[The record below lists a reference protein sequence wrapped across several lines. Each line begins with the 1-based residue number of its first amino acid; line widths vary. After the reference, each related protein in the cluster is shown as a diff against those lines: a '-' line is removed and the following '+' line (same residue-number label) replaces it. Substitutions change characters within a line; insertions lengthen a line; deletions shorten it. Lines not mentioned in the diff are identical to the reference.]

1 MGAARFILQL
11 SISMVIAMIAIVLVY
26 VHSTKDTSKTQESNV
41 VTSVVT
47 SVVTDS
53 VVTDSVPSYID
64 ATRSLSLGEVYS
76 ITTYLISGD
85 DFATVVLTD
94 GTECYCDQ
102 AIARGL
108 RDAIDG
114 ANDKEFEIRTN
125 NDNEHE
131 IVCIN

>member
-1 MGAARFILQL
+1 MGAARLYCNYL
-11 SISMVIAMIAIVLVY
+11 LVMVIAMIAIVLVY

-47 SVVTDS
+47 
-53 VVTDSVPSYID
+53 DSVPSYID
-64 ATRSLSLGEVYS
+64 DIRSLSLGEVHS

-102 AIARGL
+102 AIARDL

-114 ANDKEFEIRTN
+114 ANDKEFEIWTN

-131 IVCIN
+131 IICIN

>member
-41 VTSVVT
+41 AT
-47 SVVTDS
+47 S

-64 ATRSLSLGEVYS
+64 ATRSLSLGEVHS
-76 ITTYLISGD
+76 ITTYLISTD
-85 DFATVVLTD
+85 EFATVVLTD

-102 AIARGL
+102 AIARDL

-114 ANDKEFEIRTN
+114 ANDKEFEIWTN

>member
-53 VVTDSVPSYID
+53 VPSYID
-64 ATRSLSLGEVYS
+64 DIRSLSLGEVHS
-76 ITTYLISGD
+76 ITTYLINGD

-102 AIARGL
+102 AIARDL

-114 ANDKEFEIRTN
+114 ANDKEFELWKN

>member
-1 MGAARFILQL
+1 MKAARFILQL

-26 VHSTKDTSKTQESNV
+26 VHSTKDASKTQESNV
-41 VTSVVT
+41 VT
-47 SVVTDS
+47 S

-64 ATRSLSLGEVYS
+64 ATRSLSLGEVHS

-102 AIARGL
+102 TIARDL

-114 ANDKEFEIRTN
+114 ANDKEFELWTN

>member
-47 SVVTDS
+47 SITTDN
-53 VVTDSVPSYID
+53 VPSYID
-64 ATRSLSLGEVYS
+64 DIRSLSLGEVHS
-76 ITTYLISGD
+76 ITTYLISSD

-102 AIARGL
+102 AIARDL

-114 ANDKEFEIRTN
+114 ANDKEFEIWTN

>member
-26 VHSTKDTSKTQESNV
+26 VHSTKDASKTQESNV
-41 VTSVVT
+41 VTSI
-47 SVVTDS
+47 
-53 VVTDSVPSYID
+53 VTDSVPSYID
-64 ATRSLSLGEVYS
+64 ATRSLSLGEVHS

-102 AIARGL
+102 TIARDL

-114 ANDKEFEIRTN
+114 ANDKEFELWTN

>member
-1 MGAARFILQL
+1 MRAARFILQL

-26 VHSTKDTSKTQESNV
+26 VHSTKDASKTQESNV

-47 SVVTDS
+47 DS
-53 VVTDSVPSYID
+53 IPSYID
-64 ATRSLSLGEVYS
+64 ATRSLSLGEVHS

-102 AIARGL
+102 TIARDL

-114 ANDKEFEIRTN
+114 ANDKEFELWTN

>member
-26 VHSTKDTSKTQESNV
+26 VHSTKDTSNTQESNV
-41 VTSVVT
+41 VTSI
-47 SVVTDS
+47 
-53 VVTDSVPSYID
+53 VTDSVPSYID
-64 ATRSLSLGEVYS
+64 ATRSLSLGEVHS

-102 AIARGL
+102 TIARDL

-114 ANDKEFEIRTN
+114 ANDKEFELWTN

>member
-53 VVTDSVPSYID
+53 VPSYID
-64 ATRSLSLGEVYS
+64 DIRSLSLGEVHS
-76 ITTYLISGD
+76 ITTYLISSD

-102 AIARGL
+102 AIARDL
-108 RDAIDG
+108 RDAIDE
-114 ANDKEFEIRTN
+114 ANDKEFEIWTN

>member
-26 VHSTKDTSKTQESNV
+26 VHSTKDASKTQESNV
-41 VTSVVT
+41 VTSI
-47 SVVTDS
+47 
-53 VVTDSVPSYID
+53 VTDSVPSYID
-64 ATRSLSLGEVYS
+64 ATRSLSLGEVHS

-102 AIARGL
+102 TIAHEL

-114 ANDKEFEIRTN
+114 VNDKEFELWTN

>member
-1 MGAARFILQL
+1 MKAVRFILQL
-11 SISMVIAMIAIVLVY
+11 SINMVIAMIAIVLVY
-26 VHSTKDTSKTQESNV
+26 VYSTKDTSKTQESNV
-41 VTSVVT
+41 VT
-47 SVVTDS
+47 S

-64 ATRSLSLGEVYS
+64 ATRSLSLGEVHS
-76 ITTYLISGD
+76 ITTYLINGD

-102 AIARGL
+102 TIARDL

-114 ANDKEFEIRTN
+114 ANDKEFELWTN

>member
-47 SVVTDS
+47 
-53 VVTDSVPSYID
+53 DSVPSYID
-64 ATRSLSLGEVYS
+64 DIRSLSLGEVHS

-102 AIARGL
+102 AIARDL

-114 ANDKEFEIRTN
+114 ANDKEFEIWTN

-131 IVCIN
+131 IICIN

>member
-1 MGAARFILQL
+1 MRAARFILQL

-26 VHSTKDTSKTQESNV
+26 VHSTKDASKTQESNV
-41 VTSVVT
+41 VTSI
-47 SVVTDS
+47 
-53 VVTDSVPSYID
+53 VTDSVPSYID
-64 ATRSLSLGEVYS
+64 ATRSLSLGEVHS

-102 AIARGL
+102 TIARDL

-114 ANDKEFEIRTN
+114 ANDKEFELWTN

>member
-26 VHSTKDTSKTQESNV
+26 VHSTKDASKTQEFNV
-41 VTSVVT
+41 VTSI
-47 SVVTDS
+47 
-53 VVTDSVPSYID
+53 VTDSVPSYID
-64 ATRSLSLGEVYS
+64 ATRSLSLGEVHS

-102 AIARGL
+102 TIARDL

-114 ANDKEFEIRTN
+114 ANDKEFELWTN

>member
-1 MGAARFILQL
+1 MKAVRFILQL
-11 SISMVIAMIAIVLVY
+11 SINMVIAMIAIVLVY
-26 VHSTKDTSKTQESNV
+26 VYSTKDTSKTQESNV
-41 VTSVVT
+41 VTSI
-47 SVVTDS
+47 
-53 VVTDSVPSYID
+53 VTDSVPSYID
-64 ATRSLSLGEVYS
+64 ATRSLSLGEVHS

-102 AIARGL
+102 TIARDL

-114 ANDKEFEIRTN
+114 ANDKEFELWTN

>member
-26 VHSTKDTSKTQESNV
+26 VHSTKDASKTQESNV
-41 VTSVVT
+41 VTSI
-47 SVVTDS
+47 
-53 VVTDSVPSYID
+53 VTDSVPSYID
-64 ATRSLSLGEVYS
+64 ATRSLSLDEVHS

-102 AIARGL
+102 TIARDL

-114 ANDKEFEIRTN
+114 ANDKEFELWTN

>member
-1 MGAARFILQL
+1 MKDVRFILWL
-11 SISMVIAMIAIVLVY
+11 SLFLVGAMSAIVVSC
-26 VHSTKDTSKTQESNV
+26 VDTSV
-41 VTSVVT
+41 DTSA
-47 SVVTDS
+47 DS
-53 VVTDSVPSYID
+53 VNLTTASSYVIPDYID
-64 ATRSLSLGEVYS
+64 DIRSLSLGEVHS
-76 ITTYLISGD
+76 ITTYFISGD

-94 GTECYCDQ
+94 GTECHCDQ

-114 ANDKEFEIRTN
+114 ANDKEFEIWTN

>member
-53 VVTDSVPSYID
+53 VPSYID
-64 ATRSLSLGEVYS
+64 DIRSLSLGEVYS
-76 ITTYLISGD
+76 ITTYLINYD

-102 AIARGL
+102 AIARDL

-114 ANDKEFEIRTN
+114 ANDKEFEIWTN

>member
-26 VHSTKDTSKTQESNV
+26 VHSTKDASKTQESNV
-41 VTSVVT
+41 VTSI
-47 SVVTDS
+47 
-53 VVTDSVPSYID
+53 VTDSVPSYID
-64 ATRSLSLGEVYS
+64 ATRSLSLGEVHS

-102 AIARGL
+102 TIAHDL

-114 ANDKEFEIRTN
+114 VNDKEFELWTN

>member
-26 VHSTKDTSKTQESNV
+26 VHSTKDASKTQESNV

-47 SVVTDS
+47 
-53 VVTDSVPSYID
+53 DSVPSYID
-64 ATRSLSLGEVYS
+64 DIRSLSLGEVHS

-102 AIARGL
+102 AIARDL

-114 ANDKEFEIRTN
+114 VNDKEFEIWTN

>member
-26 VHSTKDTSKTQESNV
+26 VHSTKDASKTQKSNV
-41 VTSVVT
+41 VT
-47 SVVTDS
+47 S

-64 ATRSLSLGEVYS
+64 DIRSLSLGEVHS
-76 ITTYLISGD
+76 ITTYLISAD
-85 DFATVVLTD
+85 EFATVILTD

-102 AIARGL
+102 AIARDL
-108 RDAIDG
+108 YNAIDG
-114 ANDKEFEIRTN
+114 AYDKEFELWTN

>member
-1 MGAARFILQL
+1 MKAVRFILQL
-11 SISMVIAMIAIVLVY
+11 SINMVIAMIAIVLVY
-26 VHSTKDTSKTQESNV
+26 VYSTKDTSKTQESNV

-47 SVVTDS
+47 DS
-53 VVTDSVPSYID
+53 IPSYID
-64 ATRSLSLGEVYS
+64 ATRSLSLGEVHS

-102 AIARGL
+102 TIARDL

-114 ANDKEFEIRTN
+114 ANDKEFELWTN

>member
-1 MGAARFILQL
+1 MRAARFILQL
-11 SISMVIAMIAIVLVY
+11 SITMVIAMIAIVLVY
-26 VHSTKDTSKTQESNV
+26 VHSTKDTSKTQESNI
-41 VTSVVT
+41 VT
-47 SVVTDS
+47 S

-64 ATRSLSLGEVYS
+64 ATRSLSLGEVHS

-102 AIARGL
+102 TIARDL

-114 ANDKEFEIRTN
+114 ANDKEFELWTN

>member
-26 VHSTKDTSKTQESNV
+26 VHSTKDASKTQESNV
-41 VTSVVT
+41 VT
-47 SVVTDS
+47 S

-64 ATRSLSLGEVYS
+64 ATRSLSLGEVHS

-102 AIARGL
+102 AIARDL

-114 ANDKEFEIRTN
+114 ANDKEFELWTN

>member
-47 SVVTDS
+47 
-53 VVTDSVPSYID
+53 DSVPSYID
-64 ATRSLSLGEVYS
+64 DIRSLSLGEVHS

-102 AIARGL
+102 AIARDL

-114 ANDKEFEIRTN
+114 ANDKEFEIWTN

>member
-1 MGAARFILQL
+1 MRAARFILQL
-11 SISMVIAMIAIVLVY
+11 SINMVIAMIAIVLVY
-26 VHSTKDTSKTQESNV
+26 VYSTKDTSKTQESNV
-41 VTSVVT
+41 VTSI
-47 SVVTDS
+47 
-53 VVTDSVPSYID
+53 VTDSVPSYID
-64 ATRSLSLGEVYS
+64 ATRSLSLGEVHS

-102 AIARGL
+102 TIARDL

-114 ANDKEFEIRTN
+114 ANDKEFELWTN

>member
-53 VVTDSVPSYID
+53 VPSYID
-64 ATRSLSLGEVYS
+64 DIRSLSLGEVHS
-76 ITTYLISGD
+76 ITTYLINCD

-114 ANDKEFEIRTN
+114 ANDKEFEIWTN

>member
-53 VVTDSVPSYID
+53 VPSYID
-64 ATRSLSLGEVYS
+64 NIRSLSLGEVHS
-76 ITTYLISGD
+76 ITTYLISSD

-102 AIARGL
+102 AIARDL

-114 ANDKEFEIRTN
+114 ANDKEFEIWTN

>member
-47 SVVTDS
+47 
-53 VVTDSVPSYID
+53 DSVPSYID
-64 ATRSLSLGEVYS
+64 ATRSLSLDEVHS
-76 ITTYLISGD
+76 ITTYLINGD

-102 AIARGL
+102 AIARDL

-114 ANDKEFEIRTN
+114 ANDKEFELWKN

>member
-53 VVTDSVPSYID
+53 VPSYID
-64 ATRSLSLGEVYS
+64 AIRSLSLGEVHS
-76 ITTYLISGD
+76 ITTYLISSD

-114 ANDKEFEIRTN
+114 ANDKEFEIWTN

>member
-47 SVVTDS
+47 
-53 VVTDSVPSYID
+53 DSVPSYID
-64 ATRSLSLGEVYS
+64 DIRSLSLGEVHS
-76 ITTYLISGD
+76 ITTYLISSD

-102 AIARGL
+102 AIARDL

-114 ANDKEFEIRTN
+114 VNDKEFEIWTN

>member
-1 MGAARFILQL
+1 MKAVRFILQL
-11 SISMVIAMIAIVLVY
+11 SINMVIAMIAIVLVY
-26 VHSTKDTSKTQESNV
+26 VYSTKDTSKTQESNV
-41 VTSVVT
+41 VNSI
-47 SVVTDS
+47 
-53 VVTDSVPSYID
+53 VTDSVPSYID
-64 ATRSLSLGEVYS
+64 ATRSLSLGEVHS

-102 AIARGL
+102 TIARDL

-114 ANDKEFEIRTN
+114 ANDKEFELWTN

>member
-1 MGAARFILQL
+1 MRAARFILQL

-47 SVVTDS
+47 
-53 VVTDSVPSYID
+53 DSVPSYID
-64 ATRSLSLGEVYS
+64 ATRSLSLGEVHS

-85 DFATVVLTD
+85 DFATVVLID

-102 AIARGL
+102 TIARDL

-114 ANDKEFEIRTN
+114 ANDKEFELWTN

>member
-1 MGAARFILQL
+1 MKAVRFILQL

-26 VHSTKDTSKTQESNV
+26 VHSTKDASKTQESNV
-41 VTSVVT
+41 VT
-47 SVVTDS
+47 S

-64 ATRSLSLGEVYS
+64 ATRSLSLGEVHS

-102 AIARGL
+102 TIARDL

-114 ANDKEFEIRTN
+114 ANDKEFELWTN

>member
-53 VVTDSVPSYID
+53 VPSYID
-64 ATRSLSLGEVYS
+64 DIRSLSLGEVHS
-76 ITTYLISGD
+76 ITTYLISSD

-114 ANDKEFEIRTN
+114 ANDKEFEIWTN

>member
-47 SVVTDS
+47 
-53 VVTDSVPSYID
+53 DSVPSYID
-64 ATRSLSLGEVYS
+64 ATRSLSLGEVHS

-85 DFATVVLTD
+85 DFATVVLID

-102 AIARGL
+102 SIARDL

-114 ANDKEFEIRTN
+114 ANDKEFELWTN

>member
-11 SISMVIAMIAIVLVY
+11 SITMVIAMIAIVLVY
-26 VHSTKDTSKTQESNV
+26 VHSTKDTSKTQESNI
-41 VTSVVT
+41 VT
-47 SVVTDS
+47 S

-64 ATRSLSLGEVYS
+64 ATRSLSLGEVHS

-102 AIARGL
+102 TIARDL

-114 ANDKEFEIRTN
+114 ANDKEFELWTN

>member
-1 MGAARFILQL
+1 
-11 SISMVIAMIAIVLVY
+11 MIAIVLVY
-26 VHSTKDTSKTQESNV
+26 VYSTKDTSKTQESNV
-41 VTSVVT
+41 VT
-47 SVVTDS
+47 S

-64 ATRSLSLGEVYS
+64 ATRSLSLGEVHS

-102 AIARGL
+102 TIAHDL

-114 ANDKEFEIRTN
+114 ANDKEFELWTN

>member
-1 MGAARFILQL
+1 MKAVRFILQL
-11 SISMVIAMIAIVLVY
+11 SINMVIAMIAIVLVY
-26 VHSTKDTSKTQESNV
+26 VYSTKDTSKTQESNV
-41 VTSVVT
+41 VT
-47 SVVTDS
+47 S

-64 ATRSLSLGEVYS
+64 ATRSLSLGEVHS

-102 AIARGL
+102 TIARDL

-114 ANDKEFEIRTN
+114 ANDKEFELWTN